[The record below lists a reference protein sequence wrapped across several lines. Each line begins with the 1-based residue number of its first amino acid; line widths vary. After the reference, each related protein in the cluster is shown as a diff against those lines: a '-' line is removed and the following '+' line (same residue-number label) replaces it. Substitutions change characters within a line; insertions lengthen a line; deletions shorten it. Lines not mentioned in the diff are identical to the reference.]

1 MKTTRACEN
10 TRECHNCNW

>member
-10 TRECHNCNW
+10 TRKCHNCNW